1 MFKSRVVLIAI
12 FIPLAILHILI
23 VIPAY
28 QSPEV
33 FTEIDSL
40 QYLDLAYGLQST
52 RSYEGLTIPDID
64 LMRPPGYPLFL
75 LFSLILGGGSLKLV
89 PIFQLIILLASAGL
103 IFLTG
108 VELGSRKAGVVG
120 SFIYLLNPNAAFWSL
135 MLLTE
140 TIAGFWLVLGIW
152 FAVRYWNTGRALWL
166 GLFGAALALGT
177 LTRPIMLP
185 LSLFLAAIIFII
197 EWVKGRNLRMSFTSL
212 MYFTVSLL
220 LLIIPWQL
228 RNLSVHG
235 HFSLSTVGES
245 TFHNWIVANTLA
257 KIEGITRNEASVM
270 ISNSGR
276 SLGYSMEIIRLH
288 PTIFIQDQ
296 VRGIMRT
303 FLGAE
308 YATWAMKLGRVQVGN
323 ADMISALLER
333 RDLVEF
339 GTAFSEQLRI
349 PWFWA
354 GIYALLF
361 NVIMY
366 VLVGIAVMKA
376 IRRRLPSPVSYFII
390 FTLILSIVFLL
401 LLPLGA
407 GESRFRAP
415 ADPLLGLLA
424 GMAFLDRNTPV

>member
-1 MFKSRVVLIAI
+1 MFKPKVVFSAI
-12 FIPLAILHILI
+12 FIPLTILHILI

-52 RSYEGLTIPDID
+52 GRYEGLTIPGID
-64 LMRPPGYPLFL
+64 LMRSPGYPLFL
-75 LFSLILGGGSLKLV
+75 LLSLILGGGSLKLV

-103 IFLTG
+103 ISLIG

-120 SFIYLLNPNAAFWSL
+120 SIIYLLNPNAAFWSL

-152 FAVRYWNTGRALWL
+152 FAVRYWNTGRASWL
-166 GLFGAALALGT
+166 GLFGAALALGA

-185 LSLFLAAIIFII
+185 LGLSLAALLFII
-197 EWVKGRNLRMSFTSL
+197 EWVKYRNFRRSFTSP
-212 MYFTVSLL
+212 MYFMISLL

-257 KIEGITRNEASVM
+257 KIEGITRNDASAM
-270 ISNSGR
+270 IANSGR
-276 SLGYSMEIIRLH
+276 SLAYSMEIIRSH
-288 PTIFIQDQ
+288 PTIFVQDQ
-296 VRGIMRT
+296 VRGITRT

-308 YATWAMKLGRVQVGN
+308 YATWAIKLSGDQVGN
-323 ADMISALLER
+323 ADMISALLDR

-339 GTAFSEQLRI
+339 SIAFSEQLKI

-361 NVIMY
+361 NAVMY
-366 VLVGIAVMKA
+366 ALGGIAVLKA
-376 IRRRLPSPVSYFII
+376 TRRRFPSPVSYYLF
-390 FTLILSIVFLL
+390 FALILSLVFLL

-424 GMAFLDRNTPV
+424 GMAFLDRDTPV